1 MPVLV
6 GAASLENG
14 SYGVAFVLDVTE
26 RKVAEEA
33 LRESEERCF
42 ALTAISPDLRDWETD
57 AQHPLYPGSTP
68 ERSPQRAAARH
79 GDRQDPLGTAL
90 LPGA

>member
-14 SYGVAFVLDVTE
+14 AYGVAFVLDLTE
-26 RKVAEEA
+26 RKAAEEA
-33 LRESEERCF
+33 LRESEERF
-42 ALTAISPDLRDWETD
+42 RTLAQFSFEIYWETD
-57 AQHPLYPGSTP
+57 AQHSFIRHELS
-68 ERSPQRAAARH
+68 ERLQRRAAARH
-79 GDRQDPLGTAL
+79 GDRQDPLGSA